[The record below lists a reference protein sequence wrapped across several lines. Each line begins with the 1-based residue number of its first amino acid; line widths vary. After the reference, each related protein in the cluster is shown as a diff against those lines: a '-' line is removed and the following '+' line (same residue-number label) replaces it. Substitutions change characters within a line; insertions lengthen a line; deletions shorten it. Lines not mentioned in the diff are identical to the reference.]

1 MSLFRSLMMSGKI
14 EKPTEMKTLIS
25 VEPTGNW
32 QSCDMPVVNNGNYYF
47 YLKISSN
54 PINGTLFQFMANEAL
69 STNYIILVDSYLGK
83 PRLHF
88 NGVTVTADKSFSNIH
103 NGSFPATI
111 CASLVFVDGEVIGG
125 LYDGNSTLI
134 SPYKSMGTFK
144 VPYKFNAFT
153 AATRYVS
160 KVMIRAYDN
169 A

>member
-14 EKPTEMKTLIS
+14 EKPMGMKTLIS

-32 QSCDMPVVNNGNYYF
+32 QSCDVSVVNNGNYYF

-54 PINGTLFQFMANEAL
+54 PIDGTLFQFRANKAL
-69 STNYIILVDSYLGK
+69 LANHIILVDSYLGK
-83 PRLHF
+83 PRLRF
-88 NGVTVTADKSFSNIH
+88 NGVTVTANKSFSDIH

-111 CASLVFVDGEVIGG
+111 CASLAFVDGEVIGVF
-125 LYDGNSTLI
+125 YDGNSTLI

-153 AATRYVS
+153 AATGYVS